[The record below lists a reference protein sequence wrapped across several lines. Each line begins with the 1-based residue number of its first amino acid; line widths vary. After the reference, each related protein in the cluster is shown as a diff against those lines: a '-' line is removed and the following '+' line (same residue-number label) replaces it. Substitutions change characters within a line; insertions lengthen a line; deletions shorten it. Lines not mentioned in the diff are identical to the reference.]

1 MMDVMRKAIYMLSVL
16 CVAALWGGCQ
26 RGGGEEG
33 TAEVTLRFATRADGT
48 DGTDPNALPN
58 EDIKTLRVILYKAGE
73 DGVYSFYD
81 SFYRT
86 VDASENGIV
95 LETSMRIYDVP
106 LGNYRFYVI
115 GNEESVGKKY
125 DTETAVE
132 ANLVQSSGGGM
143 KLQVLDESRTYFP
156 KTEAGIADKGLP
168 MAGAVQVTVEKGMDD
183 VEVELQRA
191 VAKVKLTV
199 SNATDVPM
207 TVEQIRFGSFAA
219 DRCYLFGETDLDVS
233 EETNYV
239 GMLFGDPDK
248 GGLLNITVGAFSDA
262 DFVCYV
268 YPSAAGG
275 TETSTAYTLGL
286 KLAGE
291 DWKGNQPFVTTG
303 GNVLRQLERNKQL
316 NINARVSANASITI
330 NWSVT
335 TWVNAPVAVPPFE

>member
-1 MMDVMRKAIYMLSVL
+1 M
-16 CVAALWGGCQ
+16 
-26 RGGGEEG
+26 
-33 TAEVTLRFATRADGT
+33 
-48 DGTDPNALPN
+48 
-58 EDIKTLRVILYKAGE
+58 
-73 DGVYSFYD
+73 
-81 SFYRT
+81 
-86 VDASENGIV
+86 
-95 LETSMRIYDVP
+95 
-106 LGNYRFYVI
+106 
-115 GNEESVGKKY
+115 
-125 DTETAVE
+125 
-132 ANLVQSSGGGM
+132 
-143 KLQVLDESRTYFP
+143 
-156 KTEAGIADKGLP
+156 
-168 MAGAVQVTVEKGMDD
+168 
-183 VEVELQRA
+183 
-191 VAKVKLTV
+191 
-199 SNATDVPM
+199 
-207 TVEQIRFGSFAA
+207 
-219 DRCYLFGETDLDVS
+219 FGETDLDVS